1 MIPGS
6 DTSEITMA
14 ITLSESAARHIEK
27 QLGKRGRGIGLR
39 LGVKTVG
46 CSGLAYTMDY
56 ADHVGDDDVA
66 FQSHGATVIV
76 ERGALAYLDGTVIDF
91 RREGL
96 SESFKFDNPNVS
108 ATCGCGESF
117 SVDKSAGSLA

>member
-1 MIPGS
+1 
-6 DTSEITMA
+6 MA

-39 LGVKTVG
+39 LGVKRVG

-56 ADHVGDDDVA
+56 ADQVGAADVV
-66 FQSHGATVIV
+66 FDSHGAKVIV
-76 ERGALAYLDGTVIDF
+76 EREALSYLDGTVVDF

-117 SVDKSAGSLA
+117 TVDKSAGTLA

>member
-1 MIPGS
+1 
-6 DTSEITMA
+6 MA
-14 ITLSESAARHIEK
+14 ITLTENAARHIRK
-27 QLGKRGRGIGLR
+27 QLEKRGRGVGLR
-39 LGVKTVG
+39 LGVKRVG

-56 ADHVGDDDVA
+56 ADQVKSSDVV
-66 FQSHGATVIV
+66 FESHDAKVV
-76 ERGALAYLDGTVIDF
+76 VDQEALAYLDDTRVDF

-117 SVDKSAGSLA
+117 SVDKNASTLA

>member
-1 MIPGS
+1 
-6 DTSEITMA
+6 MA
-14 ITLSESAARHIEK
+14 ITLSENAARHIRN
-27 QLGKRGRGIGLR
+27 QLAKRGRGLGLR
-39 LGVKTVG
+39 LGVKQVG

-56 ADHVGDDDVA
+56 ADAVGENDA
-66 FQSHGATVIV
+66 LFESHDAKVIV
-76 ERGALAYLDGTVIDF
+76 DRKVLQYLDGTQVDF

-117 SVDKSAGSLA
+117 SVGADKSAGSVA

>member
-1 MIPGS
+1 
-6 DTSEITMA
+6 MA

-39 LGVKTVG
+39 LGVKRVG
-46 CSGLAYTMDY
+46 CSGFAYTMDY
-56 ADHVGDDDVA
+56 ADQVGENDVV
-66 FQSHGATVIV
+66 FDSHQARVIV
-76 ERGALAYLDGTVIDF
+76 DRDALGYLDGTVIDF

-96 SESFKFDNPNVS
+96 SESFKFENPNVS

-117 SVDKSAGSLA
+117 SVDKAAGHLA

>member
-1 MIPGS
+1 
-6 DTSEITMA
+6 MA
-14 ITLSESAARHIEK
+14 ITLSENAARHIAR

-39 LGVKTVG
+39 LGVKQVG

-56 ADHVGDDDVA
+56 ADQIGANDVVFESNEA
-66 FQSHGATVIV
+66 KVIV
-76 ERGALAYLDGTVIDF
+76 DRDSLAYIDGTVVDF

-117 SVDKSAGSLA
+117 NVDSRAGKVA

>member
-1 MIPGS
+1 MSKRESIR
-6 DTSEITMA
+6 IMA
-14 ITLSESAARHIEK
+14 ITLTESAARHIRK
-27 QLGKRGRGIGLR
+27 QLEKRGRGVGLR
-39 LGVKTVG
+39 LGVKRVG

-56 ADHVGDDDVA
+56 ADQVNSSDVV
-66 FQSHGATVIV
+66 FESHDAKVV
-76 ERGALAYLDGTVIDF
+76 VDQEALAYLDGTRVDF

-117 SVDKSAGSLA
+117 SVDKNASTLA